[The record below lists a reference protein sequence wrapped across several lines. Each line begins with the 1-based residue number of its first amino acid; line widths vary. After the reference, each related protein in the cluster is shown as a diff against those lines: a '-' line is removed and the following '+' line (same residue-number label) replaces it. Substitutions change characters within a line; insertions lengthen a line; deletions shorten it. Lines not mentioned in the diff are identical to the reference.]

1 MGWLAMIGLAA
12 LTALGLGFV
21 LRRDKGALQF
31 MLSALLLAL
40 AGYSFQGHPDTPGA
54 PKAPPERQQ
63 VPESEFAKV
72 REDTLG
78 RFSNAGPWLGMAE
91 SMQARGDY
99 LSAAQLLQGQTR
111 RKPRDVSLWVGF
123 GNALVLHGGGM
134 MNPAAEL
141 AFQRATEIAPDHPA
155 PPFFYGLARAQAGD
169 FDGAEQIWRQLA
181 ARQDLGP
188 DYRRLIEERLQAIA
202 EARAS
207 GQISAPPAQPA
218 AAPGAPSN

>member
-12 LTALGLGFV
+12 LTALGLGFF

-40 AGYSFQGHPDTPGA
+40 AGYSFQGRPEAPGA
-54 PKAPPERQQ
+54 PKRQPVREQ

-78 RFSNAGPWLGMAE
+78 RFNNAGRWLGMAE
-91 SMQARGDY
+91 SMQERGDY

-111 RKPRDVSLWVGF
+111 RHPRDVSLWVGF
-123 GNALVLHGGGM
+123 GNALVLHGGGRM
-134 MNPAAEL
+134 SPAAEL
-141 AFQRATEIAPDHPA
+141 AFQRAAEIAPDHPA

-169 FDGAEQIWRQLA
+169 FDGAEQIWRRLA
-181 ARQDLGP
+181 ARPDLTP

-202 EARAS
+202 EARAT
-207 GQISAPPAQPA
+207 GQIPSAPAQPQ
-218 AAPGAPSN
+218 AAPEEPAN